1 MSSAIKNFLGHVEK
15 LSTSRDEI
23 MKMSR
28 GIDATAFNALY
39 SVKTTEDFNHWLQQ
53 IGPYVDSEPVLEYV
67 EPVRLGGMFV

>member
-1 MSSAIKNFLGHVEK
+1 
-15 LSTSRDEI
+15 

-39 SVKTTEDFNHWLQQ
+39 SVQTTEDFNHWLTE
-53 IGPYVDSEPVLEYV
+53 IGPYVDSEPVLEYD